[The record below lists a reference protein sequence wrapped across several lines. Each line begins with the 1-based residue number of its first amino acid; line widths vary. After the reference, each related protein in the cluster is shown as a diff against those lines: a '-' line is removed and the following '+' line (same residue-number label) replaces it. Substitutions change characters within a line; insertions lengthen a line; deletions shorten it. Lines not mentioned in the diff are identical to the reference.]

1 MSIIRKKYIIYVKNK
16 KNELVGIYTLKKI
29 TKVASLVDIKK
40 TKKDIYY
47 NGKMNNN
54 NLNLLYSL
62 TEDLRNQNISLS
74 QYKCLGKNNEETYF
88 LVKINIEDTN
98 LTLNNFQ
105 QLNKEDNSY
114 KKTINVLNKYHKKI
128 VHGKHQALT
137 NAILSELK
145 PIDYIMVIIEFTLLV
160 ATIVTTLIKNPV
172 DNNTNNCADSFNS
185 LSILLLSI
193 FVVLLQ
199 SVKTIIKKINKGLE
213 FKKDCNLTTT
223 IEGESKQDI
232 INKIVNPKTF
242 SKKYKDYQVMNFAN
256 SKKDEAF
263 IYSEKQNKTLEQNTA
278 KLKINLEKDKIDL
291 TNDSRKALA
300 YIVSDKLEN
309 DKSIFNGKLLGINSD
324 LNFDTL
330 NCVNIKAVRY
340 HSYVSTDE
348 MIFKN
353 ICTPNEPT
361 KVISGQKLTL
371 NPLTNGLRDIENSYL
386 TNLIGINIMVELDV
400 NGEIYYIVNLQSI
413 YNDVNGST
421 FVPSASGSMDLNDYL
436 KNKNDEN
443 FTFKELLKYAMYRE
457 LSEESYIFINKDNT
471 NNLNLNVT
479 NFKVL
484 GFSRLASK
492 AGKPD
497 FFGKVQIK
505 LNSVEEITKILNNY
519 DLYQNKYLGSKTN
532 ELETMQMVIISKY
545 DLFNA
550 KIEEVN
556 QSPQLQ
562 YLIYLLKNETTSKE

>member
-1 MSIIRKKYIIYVKNK
+1 MKYIIYVKNK

-88 LVKINIEDTN
+88 LVKINIEETN

-145 PIDYIMVIIEFTLLV
+145 PIDYIMVIIEFTLLI

-421 FVPSASGSMDLNDYL
+421 FVPSASGSIDINDYL
-436 KNKNDEN
+436 KIKMM
-443 FTFKELLKYAMYRE
+443 KILLLK
-457 LSEESYIFINKDNT
+457 SC
-471 NNLNLNVT
+471 
-479 NFKVL
+479 
-484 GFSRLASK
+484 
-492 AGKPD
+492 
-497 FFGKVQIK
+497 
-505 LNSVEEITKILNNY
+505 
-519 DLYQNKYLGSKTN
+519 
-532 ELETMQMVIISKY
+532 
-545 DLFNA
+545 
-550 KIEEVN
+550 
-556 QSPQLQ
+556 
-562 YLIYLLKNETTSKE
+562 

>member
-1 MSIIRKKYIIYVKNK
+1 MKYIIYVKNK

-74 QYKCLGKNNEETYF
+74 QYKCLGKNNEET
-88 LVKINIEDTN
+88 N

-145 PIDYIMVIIEFTLLV
+145 PIDYIMVIIEFALLI

-232 INKIVNPKTF
+232 INKIVNPETF

-263 IYSEKQNKTLEQNTA
+263 IYSEKQNKTLDQNAA
-278 KLKINLEKDKIDL
+278 KLKIKLEKDKIDL

-330 NCVNIKAVRY
+330 NCVNIKTVRY

-421 FVPSASGSMDLNDYL
+421 FVPSASGSIDINDYL

>member
-1 MSIIRKKYIIYVKNK
+1 MKYIIYVKNK

-88 LVKINIEDTN
+88 LVKINIEETN

-145 PIDYIMVIIEFTLLV
+145 PIDYIMVIIEFTLLI

-386 TNLIGINIMVELDV
+386 TNLIAINIMVELDV

-421 FVPSASGSMDLNDYL
+421 FVPSASGSIDINDYL

-484 GFSRLASK
+484 GFARLASK

>member
-1 MSIIRKKYIIYVKNK
+1 MKYIIYVKNK

-145 PIDYIMVIIEFTLLV
+145 PIDYIMVIIEFALLI

-232 INKIVNPKTF
+232 INKIVNPETF

-263 IYSEKQNKTLEQNTA
+263 IYSEKQNKTLDQNAA
-278 KLKINLEKDKIDL
+278 KLKIKLEKDKIDL

-421 FVPSASGSMDLNDYL
+421 FVPSASGSIDINDYL

>member
-1 MSIIRKKYIIYVKNK
+1 MKYIIYVKNK

-145 PIDYIMVIIEFTLLV
+145 PIDYIMVIIEFTLLI

-421 FVPSASGSMDLNDYL
+421 FVPSASGSIDINDYL

-484 GFSRLASK
+484 GFARLASK

-532 ELETMQMVIISKY
+532 ELETMQMVIISKH

>member
-1 MSIIRKKYIIYVKNK
+1 MKYIIYVKNK

-88 LVKINIEDTN
+88 LVKINIEETN

-145 PIDYIMVIIEFTLLV
+145 PIDYIMVIIEFTLLI

-213 FKKDCNLTTT
+213 FEKDCNLTTT

-421 FVPSASGSMDLNDYL
+421 FVPSASGSIDINDYL

-484 GFSRLASK
+484 GFARLASK

-532 ELETMQMVIISKY
+532 ELETMQMAIISKH

>member
-1 MSIIRKKYIIYVKNK
+1 MKYIIYVKNK

-88 LVKINIEDTN
+88 LVKINIEETN

-145 PIDYIMVIIEFTLLV
+145 PIDYIMVIIEFTLLI

-361 KVISGQKLTL
+361 KVISGQKLT
-371 NPLTNGLRDIENSYL
+371 NGLRDIENSYL

-421 FVPSASGSMDLNDYL
+421 FVPSASGSIDINDYL

-484 GFSRLASK
+484 GFARLASK

-532 ELETMQMVIISKY
+532 ELETMQMAIISKH

>member
-1 MSIIRKKYIIYVKNK
+1 MKYIIYVKNK

-353 ICTPNEPT
+353 ICTPNEPI

>member
-1 MSIIRKKYIIYVKNK
+1 MKYIIYVKNK

-88 LVKINIEDTN
+88 LVKINIEETN

-145 PIDYIMVIIEFTLLV
+145 PIDYIMVIIEFALLI

-232 INKIVNPKTF
+232 INKIVNPETF

-263 IYSEKQNKTLEQNTA
+263 IYSEKQNKTLDQNAA
-278 KLKINLEKDKIDL
+278 KLKIKLEKDKIDL

-421 FVPSASGSMDLNDYL
+421 FVPSASGSIDINDYL

-471 NNLNLNVT
+471 NNLNLNLT

-484 GFSRLASK
+484 GFARLASK

-532 ELETMQMVIISKY
+532 ELETMQMVIISKH

>member
-1 MSIIRKKYIIYVKNK
+1 MKYIIYVKNK

-74 QYKCLGKNNEETYF
+74 QYKCLGKNNGETYF
-88 LVKINIEDTN
+88 LVKINIEETN

-145 PIDYIMVIIEFTLLV
+145 PIDYIMVIIEFTLLI

-421 FVPSASGSMDLNDYL
+421 FVPSASGSIDINDYL

>member
-1 MSIIRKKYIIYVKNK
+1 MKYIIYVKNK

-88 LVKINIEDTN
+88 LVKINIEETN

-145 PIDYIMVIIEFTLLV
+145 PIDYIMVIIEFTLLI

-309 DKSIFNGKLLGINSD
+309 DKSIFNGKLLGINSV

-421 FVPSASGSMDLNDYL
+421 FVPSASGSIDINDYL

-484 GFSRLASK
+484 GFARLASK

>member
-1 MSIIRKKYIIYVKNK
+1 MKYIIYVKNK

-62 TEDLRNQNISLS
+62 TEDLKNQNISLS

-88 LVKINIEDTN
+88 LVKINIEETN

-330 NCVNIKAVRY
+330 NCVNIKTVRY

-421 FVPSASGSMDLNDYL
+421 FVPSASGSIDINDYL

-484 GFSRLASK
+484 GFARLASK

-532 ELETMQMVIISKY
+532 ELETMQMVIISKH

>member
-1 MSIIRKKYIIYVKNK
+1 MKYIIYVKNK

-88 LVKINIEDTN
+88 LVKINIEETN

-145 PIDYIMVIIEFTLLV
+145 PIDYIMVIIEFALLI

-232 INKIVNPKTF
+232 INKIVNPETF

-263 IYSEKQNKTLEQNTA
+263 IYSEKQNKTLDQNAA
-278 KLKINLEKDKIDL
+278 KLKIKLEKDKIDL

-330 NCVNIKAVRY
+330 NCVNIKTVRY

-421 FVPSASGSMDLNDYL
+421 FVPSASGSIDINDYL

>member
-1 MSIIRKKYIIYVKNK
+1 MKYIIYVKNK

-47 NGKMNNN
+47 DGKMNNN

-88 LVKINIEDTN
+88 LVKINIEETN

-421 FVPSASGSMDLNDYL
+421 FVPSASGSIDINDYL

>member
-1 MSIIRKKYIIYVKNK
+1 MKYIIYVKNK

-145 PIDYIMVIIEFTLLV
+145 PIDYIMVIIEFALLI

-232 INKIVNPKTF
+232 INKIVNPETF

-263 IYSEKQNKTLEQNTA
+263 IYSEKQNKTLDQNAA
-278 KLKINLEKDKIDL
+278 KLKIKLEKDKIDL

-421 FVPSASGSMDLNDYL
+421 FVPSASGSIDINDYL

-471 NNLNLNVT
+471 NNLNLNLT

>member
-1 MSIIRKKYIIYVKNK
+1 MKYIIYVKNK

-145 PIDYIMVIIEFTLLV
+145 PIDYIMIIIEFTLLV

-330 NCVNIKAVRY
+330 NCVNIKTVRY

-421 FVPSASGSMDLNDYL
+421 FVPSASGSIDINDYL

-484 GFSRLASK
+484 GFARLASK

-532 ELETMQMVIISKY
+532 ELETMQMVIISKH

>member
-1 MSIIRKKYIIYVKNK
+1 MKYIIYVKNK

-88 LVKINIEDTN
+88 LVKINIEETN

-330 NCVNIKAVRY
+330 NCVNIKTVRY

-421 FVPSASGSMDLNDYL
+421 FVPSASGSIDINDYL

-471 NNLNLNVT
+471 NNLNLNIT

-484 GFSRLASK
+484 GFARLASK

-532 ELETMQMVIISKY
+532 ELETMQMVIISKH

>member
-1 MSIIRKKYIIYVKNK
+1 MKYIIYVKNK

-29 TKVASLVDIKK
+29 AKVASLVDIKK
-40 TKKDIYY
+40 TMKDIYY

-145 PIDYIMVIIEFTLLV
+145 PIDYIMVIIEFTLLI

-421 FVPSASGSMDLNDYL
+421 FVPSASGSIDINDYL

>member
-1 MSIIRKKYIIYVKNK
+1 MKYIIYVKNK

-145 PIDYIMVIIEFTLLV
+145 PIDYIMVIIEFTLLI

-242 SKKYKDYQVMNFAN
+242 SKNYKDYQVMNFAN

-421 FVPSASGSMDLNDYL
+421 FVPSASGSIDINDYL

-484 GFSRLASK
+484 GFARLASK

-532 ELETMQMVIISKY
+532 ELETMQMVIISKH

>member
-1 MSIIRKKYIIYVKNK
+1 MKYIIYVKNK

-88 LVKINIEDTN
+88 LVKINIEETN

-232 INKIVNPKTF
+232 INKIVNPETF

-532 ELETMQMVIISKY
+532 ELETMQMVIISKH

>member
-1 MSIIRKKYIIYVKNK
+1 MKYIIYVKNK

-88 LVKINIEDTN
+88 LVKINIEETN

-145 PIDYIMVIIEFTLLV
+145 PIDYIMVIIEFALLI

-193 FVVLLQ
+193 FVLLLQ

-330 NCVNIKAVRY
+330 NCVNIKTVRY

-421 FVPSASGSMDLNDYL
+421 FVPSASGSIDINDYL

-484 GFSRLASK
+484 GFARLASK

-532 ELETMQMVIISKY
+532 ELETMQMVIISKH

>member
-1 MSIIRKKYIIYVKNK
+1 MKYIIYVKNK

-145 PIDYIMVIIEFTLLV
+145 PIDYIMVIIEFTLLI

-421 FVPSASGSMDLNDYL
+421 FVPSASGSIDINDYL

>member
-1 MSIIRKKYIIYVKNK
+1 MKYIIYVKNK

-88 LVKINIEDTN
+88 LVKINIEETN

-145 PIDYIMVIIEFTLLV
+145 PIDYIMVIIEFILLI

-232 INKIVNPKTF
+232 INKIVNPETF

-421 FVPSASGSMDLNDYL
+421 FVPSASGSIDINDYL

>member
-1 MSIIRKKYIIYVKNK
+1 MKYIIYVKNK

-88 LVKINIEDTN
+88 LVKINIEETN

-145 PIDYIMVIIEFTLLV
+145 PIDYIMVIIEFTLLI

-199 SVKTIIKKINKGLE
+199 SVQTIIKKINKGLE

-421 FVPSASGSMDLNDYL
+421 FVPSASGSIDINDYL

>member
-1 MSIIRKKYIIYVKNK
+1 MKYIIYVKNK

-88 LVKINIEDTN
+88 LVKINIEETN

-145 PIDYIMVIIEFTLLV
+145 PIDYIMVIIEFTLLI

-324 LNFDTL
+324 LNFDIL

-421 FVPSASGSMDLNDYL
+421 FVPSASGSIDINDYL

-484 GFSRLASK
+484 GFARLASK

-532 ELETMQMVIISKY
+532 ELETMQMVIISKH

>member
-1 MSIIRKKYIIYVKNK
+1 MKYIIYVKNK

-74 QYKCLGKNNEETYF
+74 QYKCLGKNNVETYF
-88 LVKINIEDTN
+88 LVKINIEETN

-421 FVPSASGSMDLNDYL
+421 FVPSASGSIDINDYL

-532 ELETMQMVIISKY
+532 ELETMQMVIISKH

>member
-1 MSIIRKKYIIYVKNK
+1 MKYIIYVKNK

-88 LVKINIEDTN
+88 LVKINIEETN

-128 VHGKHQALT
+128 AHGKHQALT

-330 NCVNIKAVRY
+330 NCVNIKTVRY

-421 FVPSASGSMDLNDYL
+421 FVPSASGSIDINDYL

>member
-1 MSIIRKKYIIYVKNK
+1 MKYIIYVKNK

-88 LVKINIEDTN
+88 LVKINIEETN

-145 PIDYIMVIIEFTLLV
+145 PIDYIMVIIEFTLLI

-484 GFSRLASK
+484 GFARLASK

>member
-1 MSIIRKKYIIYVKNK
+1 MKYIIYVKNK

-29 TKVASLVDIKK
+29 TKAASLVEIKK

-54 NLNLLYSL
+54 NLKLLYSL

-88 LVKINIEDTN
+88 LVKINIEETN

-145 PIDYIMVIIEFTLLV
+145 PIDYIMVIIEFTLLI

-421 FVPSASGSMDLNDYL
+421 FVPSASGSIDINDYL

>member
-1 MSIIRKKYIIYVKNK
+1 
-16 KNELVGIYTLKKI
+16 
-29 TKVASLVDIKK
+29 
-40 TKKDIYY
+40 
-47 NGKMNNN
+47 MNNN

-88 LVKINIEDTN
+88 LVKINIEETN

-330 NCVNIKAVRY
+330 NCVNIKTVRY

-421 FVPSASGSMDLNDYL
+421 FVPSASGSIDINDYL

-484 GFSRLASK
+484 GFARLASK

-532 ELETMQMVIISKY
+532 ELETMQMVIISKH

>member
-1 MSIIRKKYIIYVKNK
+1 MKYIIYVKNK

-145 PIDYIMVIIEFTLLV
+145 PIDYIMVIIEFALLV

-330 NCVNIKAVRY
+330 NCVNIKTVRY

-421 FVPSASGSMDLNDYL
+421 FVPSASGSIDINDYL
-436 KNKNDEN
+436 KNKNDKN

-484 GFSRLASK
+484 GFARLASK

-532 ELETMQMVIISKY
+532 ELETMQMVIISKH

>member
-1 MSIIRKKYIIYVKNK
+1 MKYIIYVKNK

-88 LVKINIEDTN
+88 LVKINIEETN

-145 PIDYIMVIIEFTLLV
+145 PIDYIMVIIEFTLLI

-421 FVPSASGSMDLNDYL
+421 FVPSASGSIDINDYL

-532 ELETMQMVIISKY
+532 ELETMQMVIISKH

>member
-1 MSIIRKKYIIYVKNK
+1 MKYIIYVKNK

-88 LVKINIEDTN
+88 LVKINIEETN

-145 PIDYIMVIIEFTLLV
+145 PIDYIMVIIEFILLI

-213 FKKDCNLTTT
+213 FKKDCNLTTA

-484 GFSRLASK
+484 GFARLASK

-532 ELETMQMVIISKY
+532 ELETMQMVIISKH

>member
-1 MSIIRKKYIIYVKNK
+1 MKYIIYVKNK

-88 LVKINIEDTN
+88 LVKINIEETN

-145 PIDYIMVIIEFTLLV
+145 PIDYIMVIIEFILLI

-330 NCVNIKAVRY
+330 NCVNIKTVLY

-421 FVPSASGSMDLNDYL
+421 FVPSASGSIDINDYL

>member
-1 MSIIRKKYIIYVKNK
+1 MKYIIYVKNK

-88 LVKINIEDTN
+88 LVKINIEETN

-172 DNNTNNCADSFNS
+172 DNNTNNCVDSFNS

-330 NCVNIKAVRY
+330 NCVNIKTVRY

-421 FVPSASGSMDLNDYL
+421 FVPSASGSIDINDYL

-484 GFSRLASK
+484 GFARLASK

-532 ELETMQMVIISKY
+532 ELETMQMVIISKH

>member
-1 MSIIRKKYIIYVKNK
+1 
-16 KNELVGIYTLKKI
+16 
-29 TKVASLVDIKK
+29 
-40 TKKDIYY
+40 
-47 NGKMNNN
+47 
-54 NLNLLYSL
+54 
-62 TEDLRNQNISLS
+62 
-74 QYKCLGKNNEETYF
+74 
-88 LVKINIEDTN
+88 
-98 LTLNNFQ
+98 
-105 QLNKEDNSY
+105 
-114 KKTINVLNKYHKKI
+114 
-128 VHGKHQALT
+128 
-137 NAILSELK
+137 
-145 PIDYIMVIIEFTLLV
+145 
-160 ATIVTTLIKNPV
+160 
-172 DNNTNNCADSFNS
+172 
-185 LSILLLSI
+185 
-193 FVVLLQ
+193 
-199 SVKTIIKKINKGLE
+199 
-213 FKKDCNLTTT
+213 
-223 IEGESKQDI
+223 
-232 INKIVNPKTF
+232 
-242 SKKYKDYQVMNFAN
+242 
-256 SKKDEAF
+256 
-263 IYSEKQNKTLEQNTA
+263 
-278 KLKINLEKDKIDL
+278 
-291 TNDSRKALA
+291 
-300 YIVSDKLEN
+300 
-309 DKSIFNGKLLGINSD
+309 
-324 LNFDTL
+324 
-330 NCVNIKAVRY
+330 
-340 HSYVSTDE
+340 

-421 FVPSASGSMDLNDYL
+421 FVPSASGSIDINDYL

-484 GFSRLASK
+484 GFARLASK

-532 ELETMQMVIISKY
+532 ELETMQMAIISKH

>member
-1 MSIIRKKYIIYVKNK
+1 MKYIIYVKNK

-88 LVKINIEDTN
+88 LVKINIEETN

-145 PIDYIMVIIEFTLLV
+145 PIDYIMVIIEFTLLI

-199 SVKTIIKKINKGLE
+199 SVKIIIKKINKGLE

-421 FVPSASGSMDLNDYL
+421 FVPSASGSIDINDYL

>member
-1 MSIIRKKYIIYVKNK
+1 MKYIIYVKNK

-88 LVKINIEDTN
+88 LVKINIEETN

-145 PIDYIMVIIEFTLLV
+145 PIDYIMVIIEFILLI

-330 NCVNIKAVRY
+330 NCVNIKTVRY

-421 FVPSASGSMDLNDYL
+421 FVPSASGSIDINDYL

-562 YLIYLLKNETTSKE
+562 YLIYLLKNETTSKETNY

>member
-1 MSIIRKKYIIYVKNK
+1 MKYIIYVKNK

-145 PIDYIMVIIEFTLLV
+145 PIDYIMVIIEFTLLI

-263 IYSEKQNKTLEQNTA
+263 IYSEKQNKNLEQNTA

-421 FVPSASGSMDLNDYL
+421 FVPSASGSIDINDYL

-484 GFSRLASK
+484 GFARLASK

-532 ELETMQMVIISKY
+532 ELETMQMVIISKH

>member
-1 MSIIRKKYIIYVKNK
+1 MKYIIYVKNK

-145 PIDYIMVIIEFTLLV
+145 PIDYIMVIIEFALLI

-232 INKIVNPKTF
+232 INKIVNPETF

-263 IYSEKQNKTLEQNTA
+263 IYSEKQNKTLDQNAA
-278 KLKINLEKDKIDL
+278 KLKIKLEKDKIDL

-330 NCVNIKAVRY
+330 NCVNIKTVRY

-421 FVPSASGSMDLNDYL
+421 FVPSASGSIDINDYL